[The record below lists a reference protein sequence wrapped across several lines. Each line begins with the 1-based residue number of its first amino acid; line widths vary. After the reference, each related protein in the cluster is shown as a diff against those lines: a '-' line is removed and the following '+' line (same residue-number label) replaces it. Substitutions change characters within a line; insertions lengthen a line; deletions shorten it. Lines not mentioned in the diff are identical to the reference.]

1 MVTMFMCR
9 KFQNEK
15 LAQLT
20 LKLDQLTNMNKK
32 QDMLDMEL
40 EEAEFR

>member
-1 MVTMFMCR
+1 MCR

-32 QDMLDMEL
+32 QDMLDMEI
-40 EEAEFR
+40 EVAESR